1 MVGIIAISH
10 GNYVKELINSV
21 ELIYGKIDEIEAIC
35 LEKAESIESL
45 NSKIELKIKGLDA
58 DEILI
63 LVDLLG
69 GTPYNA
75 SSLWMKNPNINVVT
89 GINMPML
96 LEILPHRNE
105 GLMKVSKIA
114 EESAKNGIINV
125 GEKYKTLNKPKII

>member
-10 GNYVKELINSV
+10 GTFVKALIDSA
-21 ELIYGKIDEIEAIC
+21 EMIYGKLDKIQVIC
-35 LEKAESIESL
+35 LQKGESVESL
-45 NSKIELKIKGLDA
+45 NSMIELKIKELGT

-75 SSLWMKNPNINVVT
+75 SSLWIKNPKINVVT
-89 GINMPML
+89 GISMPML

-105 GLMKVSKIA
+105 GLEKVSEIA
-114 EESAKNGIINV
+114 EESAKNGIVNV
-125 GEKYKTLNKPKII
+125 GKKYKTMNKFQNK

>member
-10 GNYVKELINSV
+10 GTFVKALIDSV
-21 ELIYGKIDEIEAIC
+21 EMIYGKLDKIQAIC
-35 LEKAESIESL
+35 LQKGESTDSL
-45 NSKIELKIKGLDA
+45 NTKIELKIKELDT

-75 SSLWMKNPNINVVT
+75 SSFWIKNPRINVVT

-105 GLMKVSKIA
+105 GLERVSEIA
-114 EESAKNGIINV
+114 QESAKNGVVNV
-125 GEKYKTLNKPKII
+125 GKKYKTLYQNK